1 MDKLEHPRFRYL
13 VDIIE
18 RQVYDVSTAKSTL
31 FLISN
36 LANENTQ
43 IRYENTKLKLVLGM
57 IVEDLEKEV
66 NKREPIIIRKDY
78 VEWIKKET
86 KIEEEAKE

>member
-43 IRYENTKLKLVLGM
+43 IRYENTKLKLVLLD
-57 IVEDLEKEV
+57 IIKDLEKEAD
-66 NKREPIIIRKDY
+66 NGKPIIIRKDY

-86 KIEEEAKE
+86 KIDEAFK

>member
-1 MDKLEHPRFRYL
+1 MNKLEHPRFRYL

-18 RQVYDVSTAKSTL
+18 RQVYDVSTAKSSL

-43 IRYENTKLKLVLGM
+43 IRYENTKLKLVLLD
-57 IVEDLEKEV
+57 IINDLEKEAD
-66 NKREPIIIRKDY
+66 NGKPIIIRKDY

-86 KIEEEAKE
+86 KIDEAFK

>member
-18 RQVYDVSTAKSTL
+18 RQVYDVSTAKSSL

-43 IRYENTKLKLVLGM
+43 IRFENTKLKLVLSA
-57 IVEDLEKEV
+57 IVEDLEKAA
-66 NKREPIIIRKDY
+66 NDGEPLIIRKDY

-86 KIEEEAKE
+86 KIEGAFK

>member
-18 RQVYDVSTAKSTL
+18 RQVYDVSTAKSSL

-36 LANENTQ
+36 LADENTQ
-43 IRYENTKLKLVLGM
+43 IRYENTKLKLVLLD
-57 IVEDLEKEV
+57 IVRDLEKAA
-66 NKREPIIIRKDY
+66 NDGEPLIINKDY

-86 KIEEEAKE
+86 KIDEAFK

>member
-18 RQVYDVSTAKSTL
+18 RQVYDVSTAKSSL

-36 LANENTQ
+36 LADENTQ
-43 IRYENTKLKLVLGM
+43 IRYENTKLKLVLLD
-57 IVEDLEKEV
+57 IVRDLEKEA
-66 NKREPIIIRKDY
+66 NKKEPIIIRKDY

-86 KIEEEAKE
+86 KIEEAFK

>member
-18 RQVYDVSTAKSTL
+18 RQVYDVSTAKSSL

-43 IRYENTKLKLVLGM
+43 IRYENTKLKLVLLD
-57 IVEDLEKEV
+57 IVRDLEKEAD
-66 NKREPIIIRKDY
+66 NGKPIIIRKDY

-86 KIEEEAKE
+86 KIEEAFK

>member
-13 VDIIE
+13 LDIIE
-18 RQVYDVSTAKSTL
+18 RQVYDVSTAKSSL

-43 IRYENTKLKLVLGM
+43 IRCENTKLKLVLLD
-57 IVEDLEKEV
+57 IVRDLEKEAD
-66 NKREPIIIRKDY
+66 NGKPIIIRKDY

-86 KIEEEAKE
+86 KIDEAFK

>member
-13 VDIIE
+13 LDIIE
-18 RQVYDVSTAKSTL
+18 RQVYDVSTAKSSL

-36 LANENTQ
+36 LADENTQ
-43 IRYENTKLKLVLGM
+43 IRFENTKLKLVLLD
-57 IVEDLEKEV
+57 IIEDLEKEAD
-66 NKREPIIIRKDY
+66 NGKPIIIRKDY

-86 KIEEEAKE
+86 KIEEAFK

>member
-18 RQVYDVSTAKSTL
+18 RQVYDVSTAKSSL

-43 IRYENTKLKLVLGM
+43 IRYENTKLKLVLLD
-57 IVEDLEKEV
+57 IVEDLEKAA
-66 NKREPIIIRKDY
+66 NDGEPLIIRKDY

-86 KIEEEAKE
+86 KIDEAFK

>member
-13 VDIIE
+13 GDIIE

-43 IRYENTKLKLVLGM
+43 IRYENTKLKLVLVM

-86 KIEEEAKE
+86 KIEEAKE

>member
-57 IVEDLEKEV
+57 IVEDLEKEA

-86 KIEEEAKE
+86 KIDEAFK

>member
-18 RQVYDVSTAKSTL
+18 RQVYDVSTAKSSL

-57 IVEDLEKEV
+57 IVEDLEKEA

-86 KIEEEAKE
+86 KIEEAFK

>member
-18 RQVYDVSTAKSTL
+18 RQVYDVSTAKSSL

-36 LANENTQ
+36 LADENTQ
-43 IRYENTKLKLVLGM
+43 IRYENTKLKLVLLD
-57 IVEDLEKEV
+57 IIKDLEKAA
-66 NKREPIIIRKDY
+66 NDGEPLIIRKDY

-86 KIEEEAKE
+86 KIDEAFK

>member
-13 VDIIE
+13 LDIIE
-18 RQVYDVSTAKSTL
+18 KQVYDVSTAKSSL

-43 IRYENTKLKLVLGM
+43 IRYENTKLKLVLLD
-57 IVEDLEKEV
+57 IIEDLEKAA
-66 NKREPIIIRKDY
+66 NDGKPLIIRKDY

-86 KIEEEAKE
+86 KIEEAFK

>member
-36 LANENTQ
+36 LANENSQ
-43 IRYENTKLKLVLGM
+43 IRYENTKLKLVLLD
-57 IVEDLEKEV
+57 IIRDLEKAA
-66 NKREPIIIRKDY
+66 NDGEPLIISKDY

-86 KIEEEAKE
+86 KIDEAFK